1 MKLCGILIYKLLRRN
16 SENIDHFSKQ
26 ICSLKYIMLFKL
38 VFYFGSSKVKLVS
51 DKKSEVTVLR
61 REKGLNLYYMYVLYK
76 SNNDKKYRYEVLS
89 H

>member
-1 MKLCGILIYKLLRRN
+1 MVIIPSTNTRDASKWVQMHFPETQFILWHHGN
-16 SENIDHFSKQ
+16 NIHVEK
-26 ICSLKYIMLFKL
+26 
-38 VFYFGSSKVKLVS
+38 
-51 DKKSEVTVLR
+51 KKSEVSVLR